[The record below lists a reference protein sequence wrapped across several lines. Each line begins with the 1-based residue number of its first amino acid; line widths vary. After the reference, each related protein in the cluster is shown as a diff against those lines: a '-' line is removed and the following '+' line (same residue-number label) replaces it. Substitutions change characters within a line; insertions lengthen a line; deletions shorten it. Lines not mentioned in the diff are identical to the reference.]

1 MITKSFRS
9 VVRNYKAVFF
19 DAFGVLKN
27 HQGLIPDI
35 INTFEYLDRKEIK
48 YYILTNDSSRS
59 PEALAKWYQD
69 RGIWQVTRDK
79 ILSSGMLAM
88 EYFKVKLSDG
98 KSVAFL
104 GTEDSAHYIETA
116 GLKTV
121 PVRDIDLNNID
132 RIESFA
138 FLDDEGFNW
147 NDDINKTINLLRRK
161 NMTVVVAN
169 TDINY
174 PVNQHDISVA
184 VGSLADMVEKI
195 IGKNFIRFGKPDAQM
210 FLLAYERALQDID
223 VKRNEILMVGDTLYT
238 DIIGG
243 NKFGLDTAL
252 VLSGNT
258 LPENAH
264 VRISSSGIIPT
275 YICDSAVVEKTGF
288 IDF

>member
-1 MITKSFRS
+1 MTVRTKSFKS
-9 VVRNYKAVFF
+9 VVKDYKAVFF

-27 HQGLIPDI
+27 HKGVIPGI
-35 INTFEYLDRKEIK
+35 GKTFEYLDRKGIY

-69 RGIWQVTRDK
+69 RGVKQVTTDK

-88 EYFKVKLSDG
+88 EFFKAKVTNG
-98 KSVAFL
+98 NAVAFL

-116 GLKTV
+116 GLQTI
-121 PVRDIDLNNID
+121 PVREIDLDQID
-132 RIESFA
+132 HIESFA
-138 FLDDEGFNW
+138 FLDDEGFSW
-147 NDDINKTINLLRRK
+147 NDDINKTINLLRKK

-174 PVNQHDISVA
+174 PVSKNDISVA
-184 VGSLADMVEKI
+184 IGSLADMVEKI

-210 FLLAYERALQDID
+210 FLLAYERALRDIP
-223 VKRNEILMVGDTLYT
+223 VKRSEILMVGDTLYT

-258 LPENAH
+258 LPDMAKI
-264 VRISSSGIIPT
+264 RISGSGIIPT
-275 YICDSAVVEKTGF
+275 YVCESAIIE
-288 IDF
+288 

>member
-1 MITKSFRS
+1 MRTKSFRS
-9 VVRNYKAVFF
+9 VVKNYKAVFF

-27 HQGLIPDI
+27 HKGLIPEI
-35 INTFEYLDRKEIK
+35 EKTFEYLERKGI
-48 YYILTNDSSRS
+48 YYYVLTNDSSRS
-59 PEALAKWYQD
+59 PEELARWYQEK
-69 RGIWQVTRDK
+69 GLKYITTDK

-88 EYFKVKLSDG
+88 EYY
-98 KSVAFL
+98 KSKITNGNAVAYL
-104 GTEDSAHYIETA
+104 GTKDSAHYIETV

-121 PVRDIDLNNID
+121 PVGDIDLNYLD
-132 RIESFA
+132 EIESFA

-147 NDDINKTINLLRRK
+147 NEDINKTVNLLRKK

-174 PVNQHDISVA
+174 PVSKNDISVA
-184 VGSLADMVEKI
+184 IGSLADMVEKI

-210 FLLAYERALQDID
+210 FLLAYERALKDIS

-243 NKFGLDTAL
+243 NKFGLDTVL

-258 LPENAH
+258 LPELASIK
-264 VRISSSGIIPT
+264 ISSSGIIPT
-275 YICDSAVVEKTGF
+275 YVCDSAIIE
-288 IDF
+288 

>member
-1 MITKSFRS
+1 MRTKSFRS
-9 VVRNYKAVFF
+9 IVNNYKAVFF

-27 HQGLIPDI
+27 HSGLIPGI
-35 INTFEYLDRKEIK
+35 INTFEYLDKKGIK
-48 YYILTNDSSRS
+48 YYLLTNDSSRS
-59 PEALAKWYQD
+59 PEMLAKWYQE
-69 RGIWQVTRDK
+69 RGVWQVTSDK

-88 EYFKVKLSDG
+88 EYFKVKVSNG
-98 KSVAFL
+98 NSVAYL
-104 GTEDSAHYIETA
+104 GTENSAHYIETA
-116 GLKTV
+116 GLTTV
-121 PVRDIDLNNID
+121 AVKDIDLNNID
-132 RIESFA
+132 HIESFA

-147 NDDINKTINLLRRK
+147 SDDINKTINLLRKK

-174 PVNQHDISVA
+174 PVSQNDISVA

-195 IGKNFIRFGKPDAQM
+195 IGKMFIRFGKPDAQM

-243 NKFGLDTAL
+243 NKFGLDTVL

-258 LPENAH
+258 LPDMAQI
-264 VRISSSGIIPT
+264 RISSSGIIPT
-275 YICDSAVVEKTGF
+275 YICESAVVE
-288 IDF
+288 

>member
-1 MITKSFRS
+1 MRIKSFRS
-9 VVRNYKAVFF
+9 VVKNYRAVFF

-27 HQGLIPDI
+27 HKGLIPQI
-35 INTFEYLDRKEIK
+35 EKTFEYLEQKGI
-48 YYILTNDSSRS
+48 YYYVLTNDSSRS
-59 PEALAKWYQD
+59 PEELARWYQEK
-69 RGIWQVTRDK
+69 GLKYITTDK

-88 EYFKVKLSDG
+88 EYFKTKISNG
-98 KSVAFL
+98 NAVAYL
-104 GTEDSAHYIETA
+104 GTKDSAHYIETV
-116 GLKTV
+116 GLKTI
-121 PVRDIDLNNID
+121 PVAEVDLNYLD
-132 RIESFA
+132 EIESFA

-147 NDDINKTINLLRRK
+147 NDDINKTVNLLRKK

-174 PVNQHDISVA
+174 PVSKNDISVA

-210 FLLAYERALQDID
+210 FLLAYERALQDTQLR
-223 VKRNEILMVGDTLYT
+223 RNEILMVGDTLYT

-258 LPENAH
+258 LPEMANIK
-264 VRISSSGIIPT
+264 ISSSGIIPT
-275 YICDSAVVEKTGF
+275 YVCNSAIVE
-288 IDF
+288 

>member
-1 MITKSFRS
+1 MHRRIRSFKNI
-9 VVRNYKAVFF
+9 VTNYKAVFF

-27 HQGLIPDI
+27 HQGLIPGI
-35 INTFEYLDRKEIK
+35 IKTFEFLDQKGIK

-69 RGIWQVTRDK
+69 RGVWQVTSDK

-88 EYFKVKLSDG
+88 EFFKVK
-98 KSVAFL
+98 VANGNTVAYL
-104 GTEDSAHYIETA
+104 GTENSAHYIETA
-116 GLKTV
+116 GLKTIAV
-121 PVRDIDLNNID
+121 KDVDFNDLD
-132 RIESFA
+132 HIESFA

-147 NDDINKTINLLRRK
+147 SEDINKAINLLRKK

-169 TDINY
+169 TDFNY
-174 PVNQHDISVA
+174 PVSQNDISVA

-195 IGKNFIRFGKPDAQM
+195 VGKMFIRFGKPDAQM
-210 FLLAYERALQDID
+210 FLLAFERALQDID

-243 NKFGLDTAL
+243 NKFGLDTVL

-258 LPENAH
+258 LPDMAMI
-264 VRISSSGIIPT
+264 RISSSGIIPT
-275 YICDSAVVEKTGF
+275 FICESAVVE
-288 IDF
+288 

>member
-1 MITKSFRS
+1 MTMRTKSFRS
-9 VVRNYKAVFF
+9 VVKNYKAVFF

-27 HQGLIPDI
+27 HKGLIPGI
-35 INTFEYLDRKEIK
+35 ENTFEYLDRKGIK
-48 YYILTNDSSRS
+48 YYLLTNDSSRS

-69 RGIWQVTRDK
+69 RGIWQVTSDK

-88 EYFKVKLSDG
+88 EFFKAKVSNG
-98 KSVAFL
+98 NSVAYL
-104 GTEDSAHYIETA
+104 GTENSAHYIETA
-116 GLKTV
+116 GLTTV
-121 PVRDIDLNNID
+121 AVKDIDLNNIGH
-132 RIESFA
+132 IESFA

-147 NDDINKTINLLRRK
+147 NEDINKTINLLRKK

-174 PVNQHDISVA
+174 PVSKNDISVA

-243 NKFGLDTAL
+243 NKFGLDTVL

-258 LPENAH
+258 LPDMASI
-264 VRISSSGIIPT
+264 RISGSGIIPT
-275 YICDSAVVEKTGF
+275 YVCESAVVE
-288 IDF
+288 

>member
-1 MITKSFRS
+1 MHRRIKSFKS
-9 VVRNYKAVFF
+9 IVTNYKAVFF

-27 HQGLIPDI
+27 HQGLIPGI
-35 INTFEYLDRKEIK
+35 IKTFEFLDQKGIK

-69 RGIWQVTRDK
+69 RGVWQVTSDK

-88 EYFKVKLSDG
+88 EFFKVK
-98 KSVAFL
+98 VANGNAVAYL
-104 GTEDSAHYIETA
+104 GTENSAHYIETA
-116 GLKTV
+116 GLKTIAV
-121 PVRDIDLNNID
+121 KDINLNELD
-132 RIESFA
+132 DIESFA

-147 NDDINKTINLLRRK
+147 NDDINKTINLLRKK

-174 PVNQHDISVA
+174 PVSQNDISVA

-195 IGKNFIRFGKPDAQM
+195 IGKMFIRFGKPDAQM
-210 FLLAYERALQDID
+210 FLLAYERALLDID

-243 NKFGLDTAL
+243 NKFGLDTVL

-258 LPENAH
+258 LPDMALI
-264 VRISSSGIIPT
+264 RISSSGIIPT
-275 YICDSAVVEKTGF
+275 YICESAVV
-288 IDF
+288 D

>member
-1 MITKSFRS
+1 
-9 VVRNYKAVFF
+9 VVKNYKAVFF

-27 HQGLIPDI
+27 HQGLISGI
-35 INTFEYLDRKEIK
+35 KNTFDYLDKNGIK

-69 RGIWQVTRDK
+69 RGIWQVTTDK

-88 EYFKVKLSDG
+88 EFFKAKVSIG
-98 KSVAFL
+98 NSVAYL
-104 GTEDSAHYIETA
+104 GTEGSAHYIETA
-116 GLKTV
+116 GLQTV
-121 PVRDIDLNNID
+121 AVKDIDLNHID
-132 RIESFA
+132 HIESFA

-147 NDDINKTINLLRRK
+147 NDDINKTINLLRKK

-174 PVNQHDISVA
+174 PVSKNNISVA

-210 FLLAYERALQDID
+210 FLLAYERALLDIY

-243 NKFGLDTAL
+243 NKFGLDTVL

-258 LPENAH
+258 LPDMASI
-264 VRISSSGIIPT
+264 RISSSGIIPT
-275 YICDSAVVEKTGF
+275 YVCESAVVE
-288 IDF
+288 

>member
-1 MITKSFRS
+1 MRTKSFRS
-9 VVRNYKAVFF
+9 VVKNYKAVFF

-27 HQGLIPDI
+27 HKGLIPDVQK
-35 INTFEYLDRKEIK
+35 TFDYLEKKGIY

-59 PEALAKWYQD
+59 PSELAKWYQAK
-69 RGIWQVTRDK
+69 GLKQITTDK

-88 EYFKVKLSDG
+88 EFFKTKLTNG
-98 KSVAFL
+98 NAVAYL
-104 GTEDSAHYIETA
+104 GTVNSAHYIESV
-116 GLKTV
+116 GLKTI
-121 PVRDIDLNNID
+121 PVKDVDLND
-132 RIESFA
+132 IEHIQSFA
-138 FLDDEGFNW
+138 FLDDEGFMW
-147 NDDINKTINLLRRK
+147 NEDLNKAINLLRKK

-174 PVNQHDISVA
+174 PVSKNEISVA
-184 VGSLADMVEKI
+184 IGGLADMVEQI

-210 FLLAYERALQDID
+210 FLLAYERALKDIIIS
-223 VKRNEILMVGDTLYT
+223 RNEILMVGDTLYT

-258 LPENAH
+258 LPDMAK

-275 YICDSAVVEKTGF
+275 YVCDSVVIE
-288 IDF
+288 

>member
-1 MITKSFRS
+1 MRTKNFRS

-27 HQGLIPDI
+27 HQGLIPGI
-35 INTFEYLDRKEIK
+35 INTFEYLDRKGIK

-69 RGIWQVTRDK
+69 RGVWQVTSDK

-88 EYFKVKLSDG
+88 EYFKVK
-98 KSVAFL
+98 VANGNAVAYL
-104 GTEDSAHYIETA
+104 GTENSAHYIETA
-116 GLKTV
+116 GLLTV
-121 PVRDIDLNNID
+121 PVKDIDLNHID
-132 RIESFA
+132 HIESFA

-147 NDDINKTINLLRRK
+147 SVDINKAINLLRKK

-174 PVNQHDISVA
+174 PVNQNDISIA

-195 IGKNFIRFGKPDAQM
+195 IGKMFIRFGKPDAQM
-210 FLLAYERALQDID
+210 FSLAYERALRDIE
-223 VKRNEILMVGDTLYT
+223 VKRSEILMVGDTLYT

-258 LPENAH
+258 LPDNAH
-264 VRISSSGIIPT
+264 IRISSTGIIPT
-275 YICDSAVVEKTGF
+275 YICDSAVV
-288 IDF
+288 D

>member
-1 MITKSFRS
+1 MHRRMRSFKNI
-9 VVRNYKAVFF
+9 VTNYKAVFF

-27 HQGLIPDI
+27 HQGLIPGI
-35 INTFEYLDRKEIK
+35 IKTFEFLDQKGIK

-69 RGIWQVTRDK
+69 RGVWQVTSDK

-88 EYFKVKLSDG
+88 EFFKVKVTNG
-98 KSVAFL
+98 NAVAYL
-104 GTEDSAHYIETA
+104 GTENSAHYIETA
-116 GLKTV
+116 GLKTIAV
-121 PVRDIDLNNID
+121 KDVDFNNLD
-132 RIESFA
+132 NIESFA

-147 NDDINKTINLLRRK
+147 SEDINKTINLLRKK

-174 PVNQHDISVA
+174 PVSQNDISVA
-184 VGSLADMVEKI
+184 IGSLADMVEKI
-195 IGKNFIRFGKPDAQM
+195 IGKMFIRFGKPDAQM
-210 FLLAYERALQDID
+210 FLLAFERALLDIS

-243 NKFGLDTAL
+243 NKFGLDTVL

-258 LPENAH
+258 LPDMAMI
-264 VRISSSGIIPT
+264 RISSSGIIPT
-275 YICDSAVVEKTGF
+275 YICDSAVVE
-288 IDF
+288 

>member
-1 MITKSFRS
+1 MRSFKNI
-9 VVRNYKAVFF
+9 VTNYKAVFF

-27 HQGLIPDI
+27 HQGLIPGI
-35 INTFEYLDRKEIK
+35 IKTFEFLDQKGIK

-69 RGIWQVTRDK
+69 RGVWQVTSDK

-88 EYFKVKLSDG
+88 EYFKVKVPDG
-98 KSVAFL
+98 NAVAYL
-104 GTEDSAHYIETA
+104 GTENSAHYIETA
-116 GLKTV
+116 GLKTIAV
-121 PVRDIDLNNID
+121 KDIDFNNLD
-132 RIESFA
+132 NIESFA

-147 NDDINKTINLLRRK
+147 SEDINKAINLLRKK

-174 PVNQHDISVA
+174 PVSQNDISVA

-195 IGKNFIRFGKPDAQM
+195 VGKMFIRFGKPDAQM
-210 FLLAYERALQDID
+210 FLLAFERALQDID

-243 NKFGLDTAL
+243 NKFGLDTVL

-258 LPENAH
+258 LPDMAMI
-264 VRISSSGIIPT
+264 RISSSGIIPT
-275 YICDSAVVEKTGF
+275 YICESAVV
-288 IDF
+288 D

>member
-1 MITKSFRS
+1 MRTKSFRS
-9 VVRNYKAVFF
+9 IVNNYKAVFF

-27 HQGLIPDI
+27 HSGLIPGI
-35 INTFEYLDRKEIK
+35 INTFEYLDKKGIK

-59 PEALAKWYQD
+59 PEMLAKWYQE
-69 RGIWQVTRDK
+69 RGVWQVTSDK

-88 EYFKVKLSDG
+88 EYFKVKVSNG
-98 KSVAFL
+98 NSVAYL
-104 GTEDSAHYIETA
+104 GTENSAHYIETA
-116 GLKTV
+116 GLTTV
-121 PVRDIDLNNID
+121 AVKDIDLNNID
-132 RIESFA
+132 HIESFA

-147 NDDINKTINLLRRK
+147 SDDINKTINLLRKK

-174 PVNQHDISVA
+174 PVSQNDISVA

-195 IGKNFIRFGKPDAQM
+195 IGKMFIRFGKPDAQM
-210 FLLAYERALQDID
+210 FLLAYERALLDID

-243 NKFGLDTAL
+243 NKFGLDTVL

-258 LPENAH
+258 LPEMAQI
-264 VRISSSGIIPT
+264 RISSSGIIPT
-275 YICDSAVVEKTGF
+275 YICESAVVE
-288 IDF
+288 